1 MYSAANA
8 ATTSTPVS
16 MVYYFCLLLY
26 VPGEL
31 SLFIFYVM
39 LVANE

>member
-1 MYSAANA
+1 MYSAAN

-26 VPGEL
+26 VPGEFSIL
-31 SLFIFYVM
+31 ILYVM
-39 LVANE
+39 VVANE